1 MILDDFKGY
10 TIIQFVPKTVIFAV
24 KAAQT

>member
-1 MILDDFKGY
+1 MILDDSKGY
-10 TIIQFVPKTVIFAV
+10 AVIQIVPQTVIFAV